1 MEYKQ
6 YAKLFLNNVTNV
18 LNGRVT
24 FVDGRI
30 VFMSNEYKW
39 VYHWNVNRLI
49 HAYNNMIDVDI
60 VSTEYI
66 TDTINAWK
74 NVIIKGEKHESKEC
88 NYSR

>member
-24 FVDGRI
+24 FIDGRI
-30 VFMSNEYKW
+30 VFMSNGYKW
-39 VYHWNVNRLI
+39 VYHWSVNRLI

-60 VSTEYI
+60 VSKEYI

-74 NVIIKGEKHESKEC
+74 NVIIKGEKT
-88 NYSR
+88 

>member
-24 FVDGRI
+24 FIDGRI
-30 VFMSNEYKW
+30 VFMSNGYKW
-39 VYHWNVNRLI
+39 VYHWSINRLI

-74 NVIIKGEKHESKEC
+74 NVIIKGEKT
-88 NYSR
+88 